1 MPVRIHAASRLAGL
15 RRVRAAQAGFTLI
28 EVMVAAAI
36 VALLAGIAVP
46 AYRGYVVRGQLVPGT
61 NALLSMRT
69 QMEQYYQD
77 NRTYAG
83 SGTACGVA
91 APTNVANFS
100 LSCTASSA
108 TAYTIT
114 ATGSGNVSGF
124 AYSIDQLGSQQT
136 VSMASG
142 WAGVALPFS
151 GCFLIKKHQ
160 SSC

>member
-1 MPVRIHAASRLAGL
+1 M
-15 RRVRAAQAGFTLI
+15 AGFTLI

-36 VALLAGIAVP
+36 IALLAGIAVP
-46 AYRGYVVRGQLVPGT
+46 AYRDYVIRGQLVPGT
-61 NALLSMRT
+61 NALLNMRT

-83 SGTACGVA
+83 SGTACGVT
-91 APTNVANFS
+91 APTTVTNFS
-100 LSCTASSA
+100 VSCTASSA

-124 AYSIDQLGSQQT
+124 VYSIDQLGNQQT
-136 VSMASG
+136 VGMRTG
-142 WAGVALPFS
+142 WAGTTLPFT